1 MLLHDIAPRSAALLS
16 LWVEEIDRVL
26 EGIRTKGLIA
36 LPLAELIGRPVMI
49 KTAEKEADEDG
60 SLSSEEK
67 PIDNGSDEGSGD
79 TVASQRPE
87 LQ

>member
-1 MLLHDIAPRSAALLS
+1 

-26 EGIRTKGLIA
+26 EGIRTKGLFV

-49 KTAEKEADEDG
+49 KTAEGDAHDGG
-60 SLSSEEK
+60 SLSSDEK
-67 PIDNGSDEGSGD
+67 PIDNNSDEGPGD
-79 TVASQRPE
+79 KVSLQRPD